1 MDKSPAVRKRFIA
14 GAVCPKCGETDKIY
28 VLDYVLEK
36 SGRHS
41 RHCSRCDFEEDMPV
55 MDIGPTPEVR
65 VIVRH
70 REPE

>member
-1 MDKSPAVRKRFIA
+1 MAEPPAAKRRFIA

-28 VLDYVLEK
+28 VLEQA
-36 SGRHS
+36 GRRS
-41 RHCSRCDFEEDMPV
+41 RHCSRCDFKDDMPLT
-55 MDIGPTPEVR
+55 DISPTPGAR